1 MGERSIAKWRWVRMH
16 GLACSAKRYAGWR
29 SREARGT
36 ELRASAKN
44 KGGPGSGGKE
54 EGEEIAL
61 THRIFIIAKS
71 LSKTITIVKP
81 IELACK
87 ENRGRFWR

>member
-1 MGERSIAKWRWVRMH
+1 MH

-54 EGEEIAL
+54 EGEETAL